1 MFPVRSEY
9 QVYMFVATF
18 FLQLKY
24 IFLQESFK
32 QRTVGRTKDGV
43 NFPVATR
50 LQLASDVSSAYD
62 IQIWVSTFI
71 KNTTMDQYNK
81 IHTQ

>member
-18 FLQLKY
+18 FLKLKY
-24 IFLQESFK
+24 KFFLQESFK

-62 IQIWVSTFI
+62 IQIWVSTFM
-71 KNTTMDQYNK
+71 NTTTMDQYN
-81 IHTQ
+81 